1 MFQLRTRLLSA
12 AWPVAEAGDLPT
24 PREVA
29 FFELIMAGL
38 SDVHAS
44 KSSAAVVPVMVL
56 RPGFKSGSLVRA
68 VLSDSAGEAE
78 FSVTVSTVSK
88 PNAPAGTHS
97 ETKLEKRDFAR

>member
-1 MFQLRTRLLSA
+1 M
-12 AWPVAEAGDLPT
+12 PT

-29 FFELIMAGL
+29 LFELIMAGL

-97 ETKLEKRDFAR
+97 ETNMRTDRNKAVSFFIEKLLFNIFL

>member
-1 MFQLRTRLLSA
+1 MCLR
-12 AWPVAEAGDLPT
+12 

-44 KSSAAVVPVMVL
+44 KSSAAVVPVMVVETGL
-56 RPGFKSGSLVRA
+56 QERIACKSRIVGLCRRS
-68 VLSDSAGEAE
+68 E

-97 ETKLEKRDFAR
+97 ETNMRTDRNKAVSFFIEKLLFNIFCN